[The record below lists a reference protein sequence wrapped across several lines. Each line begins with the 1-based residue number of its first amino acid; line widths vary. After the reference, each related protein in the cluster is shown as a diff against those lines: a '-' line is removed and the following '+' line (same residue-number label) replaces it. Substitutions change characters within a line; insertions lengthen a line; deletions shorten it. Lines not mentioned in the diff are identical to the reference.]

1 MSGERSSRFRVQ
13 SPMSA
18 ERCDTREAQS
28 GGAGDQCSTFKVPSL
43 VSVAAGRVDAAKCS
57 RHGAGRKD
65 AEGRSRRGEV
75 RRVWF
80 GAKSRLSAVPSSL
93 SEVPSLEA
101 KAGSSMLPGCGL
113 LVGRGSC
120 RAETLFEMGLG
131 GSLALPRLGKLRP
144 TKWKSTS
151 SLHCAQRDG

>member
-1 MSGERSSRFRVQ
+1 MSGERSSRFKVQ
-13 SPMSA
+13 SSRSA

-28 GGAGDQCSTFKVPSL
+28 DGAGVQSSKFKVQSL
-43 VSVAAGRVDAAKCS
+43 VSGAAGGVDAAKCS
-57 RHGAGRKD
+57 GHGAGRKD

-80 GAKSRLSAVPSSL
+80 GAQSRLSAVPSSMA
-93 SEVPSLEA
+93 EVPSLEA
-101 KAGSSMLPGCGL
+101 KAGSSILPGCGL

-131 GSLALPRLGKLRP
+131 GSLALPGLGKLRP